1 MDIPQPGLLRCSTL
15 LAFGVMQTSDASR
28 ISDDQVMNR
37 LKTYSSS
44 PGGLTHAFTLEMVQQ
59 AIKDWSLGRGET
71 P

>member
-1 MDIPQPGLLRCSTL
+1 
-15 LAFGVMQTSDASR
+15 MQTSDASR

-44 PGGLTHAFTLEMVQQ
+44 PGGLSHAFTLEMVQQ